1 MIKVVIL
8 GDQSL
13 IAWQKSHELAL
24 RLGFIEVVSSPEGA
38 DIAIAPL
45 LTRIL
50 RQEDISAPRIGTLI
64 FHPSPLPYGRGK
76 SSIKCAYRRS
86 EPITAATWFWC
97 NREIDA
103 GDICEIEIVRI
114 DYEKRPS
121 EFYMNDV
128 IPAMLRTLERALI
141 AIGAGIIRRVP
152 QVESYSSYD

>member
-8 GDQSL
+8 GDPSSV
-13 IAWQKSHELAL
+13 AFQKAYELAL
-24 RLGFIEVVSSPEGA
+24 KLGFIEVVESPDGS

-50 RQEDISAPRIGTLI
+50 TQEEIKAPRIGTLV

-76 SSIKCAYRRS
+76 SSIKYAYKRS

-103 GDICEIEIVRI
+103 GDICELEIVRI
-114 DYEKRPS
+114 DYSKRPS
-121 EFYMNDV
+121 EFYLNDV
-128 IPAMLRTLERALI
+128 VPAMIRTLERVLI
-141 AIGAGIIRRVP
+141 AIAAGIIRRVP